1 MNKIQKTFAGVGAS
15 LTTLA
20 LSATQASAQ
29 IGTINVPE
37 RGFATSI
44 GGLINSGLNLVMLLA
59 AILVFGYLIWGGI
72 EWITSGGD
80 KGQTE
85 KARNKITAAI
95 VGLVV
100 LAASYAILQ
109 LALSFL
115 GFSGGIQEVFN
126 TGIVPINN

>member
-1 MNKIQKTFAGVGAS
+1 MNKVQKLYTGVGTS
-15 LTTLA
+15 LATLA
-20 LSATQASAQ
+20 LSASQASAQ
-29 IGTINVPE
+29 IGTIDVPE
-37 RGFATSI
+37 KGFATSI

-126 TGIVPINN
+126 TGIRPINQ